1 LRENRIQ
8 VIADDLIGDPL
19 RSVFPQMI
27 SLAAFHAIVF
37 SKAAMA
43 KA

>member
-8 VIADDLIGDPL
+8 VIVDNLIGDPL
-19 RSVFPQMI
+19 RSVFPQTI
-27 SLAAFHAIVF
+27 SLAAFQAIVF
-37 SKAAMA
+37 SEAAMA